1 MKKVVAP
8 MLMIACLAVL
18 AAPAQANPICYASQ
32 DCSGGGTVSCSGTST
47 CSVGTNAV
55 MCDGNTVSCSP
66 GPTACPDYL
75 ICPSPPY
82 SQPFSVGNC
91 WWATSVSCTATSMTC
106 DGTTYSCDACE
117 SAYNYPSLSN
127 PPCPY

>member
-1 MKKVVAP
+1 MKR
-8 MLMIACLAVL
+8 L
-18 AAPAQANPICYASQ
+18 AAAMLIVACMTAFATPAQATCYASQ
-32 DCSGGGTVSCSGTST
+32 GCAYGNPVQCSGNSSCTVGSNSVTCDSST
-47 CSVGTNAV
+47 LT
-55 MCDGNTVSCSP
+55 CDP
-66 GPTACPDYL
+66 PPPPPCPDYL
-75 ICPSPPY
+75 VCPSPPY
-82 SQPFSVGNC
+82 SQAFYVGNC